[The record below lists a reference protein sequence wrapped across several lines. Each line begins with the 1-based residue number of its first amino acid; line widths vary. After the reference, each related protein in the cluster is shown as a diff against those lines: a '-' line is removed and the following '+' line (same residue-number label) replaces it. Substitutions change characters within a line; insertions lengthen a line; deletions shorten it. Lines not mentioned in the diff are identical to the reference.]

1 MQMLTTKSETLRM
14 KDSETINEFYVKL
27 CDLSNQVFDLGE
39 EYSNSNLVRKVL
51 RSLSERFFVKVTA
64 IEKVKYLKCLR
75 IDESIGS
82 LQNFELNLDEPKKVK
97 SKEESN
103 IALQVADEMPIPNA
117 LTIKELQVQIA
128 LLTQNFN
135 KAFKK

>member
-1 MQMLTTKSETLRM
+1 M
-14 KDSETINEFYVKL
+14 KDSETSNEFYVKL
-27 CDLSNQVFDLGE
+27 CDLSNQAFDLEE
-39 EYSNSNLVRKVL
+39 EYSNSKLVRKVL

-64 IEKVKYLKCLR
+64 IEKVKDLKSLK

-82 LQNFELNLDEPKKVK
+82 LQTFELNLDEPKKVK

-103 IALQVADEMPIPNA
+103 ITLQFADKMPISNA
-117 LTIKELQVQIA
+117 LTIEELQVQID

-135 KAFKK
+135 EAFKK